1 MSRLP
6 VKPSSFSTA
15 TSTGSPWQSQ
25 PPLRGTWNP
34 CMVLN
39 LGNRSLNVQGF
50 HVPRKGGWDSHGL
63 PVEVAVEKE
72 LGFTGKRDIE
82 AYGVAEFNARC
93 RESVLRHVDAWLEMS
108 RRMGYWADFD
118 HAYQTV
124 DAGY

>member
-39 LGNRSLNVQGF
+39 LGNRSLNVRASTWCAPGIPLA
-50 HVPRKGGWDSHGL
+50 VGGPS
-63 PVEVAVEKE
+63 
-72 LGFTGKRDIE
+72 
-82 AYGVAEFNARC
+82 
-93 RESVLRHVDAWLEMS
+93 
-108 RRMGYWADFD
+108 
-118 HAYQTV
+118 
-124 DAGY
+124 